1 MNIAITP
8 TAEAL
13 LEQLIGLGQGS
24 PEVIIEQALQ
34 TLYQQQTI
42 DTTLGFPELAEV
54 AIVEENEQ
62 RWATFQQN
70 PSTGISQADVE
81 VRLSRFR
88 TF

>member
-13 LEQLIGLGQGS
+13 LEQLMALGQGS